1 MIKGSK
7 WTSILYETG
16 LENIFISEYMPDA
29 GELEVK
35 TYILGRLAS
44 QMGEEVSNKEISLI
58 LKRPLEEIE
67 DAWDYWEDLG
77 LIAREEGTIVIRE
90 VRESIFGANIE
101 KNDSSSFFPEKVEP
115 QISVDNEALGK
126 MYGKIESI
134 WGKALS
140 TKELE
145 ECLILI
151 EEIGVKP
158 EILIYAFEYGVK
170 LNKKNFKY
178 IRKVALNWQKEG
190 LTTIEEIEKG
200 LSQRDARYQEYKR
213 IKEAMGFPRPLTEFE
228 KNMCDRWFD
237 EMGWSLKEVIDA
249 CSKTVNISNPN
260 INYVN
265 AILENWYKEQK
276 GIDMSPKNNNKK
288 LSRNQVLQYYDHIR
302 NRAEREAAERTKDIE
317 ERIPQIRDLRRYIK
331 EQGINLAKSLI
342 NGGSATGENSDSIKT
357 NIEKSKGELNKILI
371 NHNISPDEM
380 EVKYGCIH
388 CKDTGV
394 LESGEL
400 CKCYIHRSEE
410 AKEWFSQGSKKSDQ
424 S

>member
-90 VRESIFGANIE
+90 VRESIFGADIE

-145 ECLILI
+145 ECLIL
-151 EEIGVKP
+151 
-158 EILIYAFEYGVK
+158 
-170 LNKKNFKY
+170 
-178 IRKVALNWQKEG
+178 
-190 LTTIEEIEKG
+190 
-200 LSQRDARYQEYKR
+200 S
-213 IKEAMGFPRPLTEFE
+213 
-228 KNMCDRWFD
+228 
-237 EMGWSLKEVIDA
+237 S
-249 CSKTVNISNPN
+249 
-260 INYVN
+260 
-265 AILENWYKEQK
+265 
-276 GIDMSPKNNNKK
+276 
-288 LSRNQVLQYYDHIR
+288 
-302 NRAEREAAERTKDIE
+302 
-317 ERIPQIRDLRRYIK
+317 
-331 EQGINLAKSLI
+331 
-342 NGGSATGENSDSIKT
+342 
-357 NIEKSKGELNKILI
+357 
-371 NHNISPDEM
+371 
-380 EVKYGCIH
+380 
-388 CKDTGV
+388 
-394 LESGEL
+394 
-400 CKCYIHRSEE
+400 
-410 AKEWFSQGSKKSDQ
+410 
-424 S
+424 